1 VRLLRILC
9 GAFVALSLAIALA
22 KPAVIV
28 NLMVM
33 SWGTLSG
40 VFLAPYVYGLFWR
53 RTTRAGVWAGIV
65 SGLLAA
71 FVLFPLWGA
80 DGVPLAGAV
89 AMLLPLVVVPV
100 VSLLGAP
107 PDPALVR
114 AAFGDAP
121 ESSATERDTAS
132 AA

>member
-1 VRLLRILC
+1 V
-9 GAFVALSLAIALA
+9 GLSLLIALA

-53 RTTRAGVWAGIV
+53 RTTRAGVYAGMA
-65 SGLLAA
+65 SGLACAL
-71 FVLFPLWGA
+71 VLFPTWGA
-80 DGVPLAGAV
+80 DGVPLAGAL
-89 AMLLPLVVVPV
+89 AMSVPVLVVPLV
-100 VSLLGAP
+100 SLVTAAP
-107 PDPALVR
+107 EARLVE

-121 ESSATERDTAS
+121 LVPAPLSAS
-132 AA
+132 AQRAVEP